1 MSQRRINT
9 MASRSSTDVGES
21 PPNSAYVP
29 DVEKAQAA
37 ANASAES
44 RLKEAS
50 ADIVDWDGPND
61 PENPQN
67 W

>member
-1 MSQRRINT
+1 

-21 PPNSAYVP
+21 PPTTAYAP

-37 ANASAES
+37 AALNASAES
-44 RLKEAS
+44 GLKEAS